1 MLAIITVSHVLHSS
15 SHREEV
21 AVPLSLLFRLP
32 VGRERGEPVD
42 GEAPEDGL
50 HALPPRLP
58 HPARL
63 NLLQRL
69 DALEKESDIHTRFTR
84 RPGGQERSAA
94 GTARNHCPKL
104 TSHKKGQFLDC
115 LCL

>member
-1 MLAIITVSHVLHSS
+1 MLAIITVSHVLQHS

-69 DALEKESDIHTRFTR
+69 DALEKESDIHSRITQ
-84 RPGGQERSAA
+84 PCGQERFLSPTSVAA
-94 GTARNHCPKL
+94 TY
-104 TSHKKGQFLDC
+104 SSFC
-115 LCL
+115 LLETTG

>member
-1 MLAIITVSHVLHSS
+1 M
-15 SHREEV
+15 
-21 AVPLSLLFRLP
+21 PLSLRRLP

-63 NLLQRL
+63 HLLQRL
-69 DALEKESDIHTRFTR
+69 DALKKVLARLKQLPE
-84 RPGGQERSAA
+84 QEHLNLIKTISLVSLPSEHASPRVDM
-94 GTARNHCPKL
+94 TW
-104 TSHKKGQFLDC
+104 
-115 LCL
+115 

>member
-1 MLAIITVSHVLHSS
+1 MLAIITVSHVLQHS

-21 AVPLSLLFRLP
+21 AVPLSLRRLP

-69 DALEKESDIHTRFTR
+69 DALEKGHKILHNFSL
-84 RPGGQERSAA
+84 AA
-94 GTARNHCPKL
+94 EQ
-104 TSHKKGQFLDC
+104 KGAC
-115 LCL
+115 LAQ

>member
-1 MLAIITVSHVLHSS
+1 MLAIIITVSHVLHSS

-21 AVPLSLLFRLP
+21 AVPLSLRRLP

-69 DALEKESDIHTRFTR
+69 DALEKESDIHSRFTQ
-84 RPGGQERSAA
+84 PGGQERFQSYFCR
-94 GTARNHCPKL
+94 RNGPEPMPKISL
-104 TSHKKGQFLDC
+104 T
-115 LCL
+115 

>member
-69 DALEKESDIHTRFTR
+69 DALEKVTRYCTIFLR
-84 RPGGQERSAA
+84 VPPACFGSRAEGSMA
-94 GTARNHCPKL
+94 GTVEL
-104 TSHKKGQFLDC
+104 SETS
-115 LCL
+115 

>member
-1 MLAIITVSHVLHSS
+1 MLPIITVSHVILHS

-21 AVPLSLLFRLP
+21 AVPLSLRRLP

-63 NLLQRL
+63 DLLQRL
-69 DALEKESDIHTRFTR
+69 DALEQESDIHTRFTR
-84 RPGGQERSAA
+84 RPGGQERSQSYFCR
-94 GTARNHCPKL
+94 RNGPEPLPKIIL
-104 TSHKKGQFLDC
+104 T
-115 LCL
+115 